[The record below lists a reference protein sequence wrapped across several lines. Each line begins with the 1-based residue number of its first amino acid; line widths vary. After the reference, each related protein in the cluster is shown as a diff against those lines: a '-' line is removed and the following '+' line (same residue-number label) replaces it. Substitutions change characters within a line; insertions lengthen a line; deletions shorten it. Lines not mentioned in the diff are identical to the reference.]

1 MSNEDI
7 NLIKLKIKL
16 DYQKKQEL
24 KSQILKSIVQN
35 KKVVPTYR
43 LYAFFLLKKRKNIN
57 YKFKHICLKTGKSS
71 SIYNK
76 FFLSRFVLKN
86 LALENKLQN
95 LKIDSW

>member
-35 KKVVPTYR
+35 KKVIPTYR

-57 YKFKHICLKTGKSS
+57 YKFKHICLKTVGGFRGQTS
-71 SIYNK
+71 
-76 FFLSRFVLKN
+76 N
-86 LALENKLQN
+86 LIFIRCNLQA
-95 LKIDSW
+95 